1 MLQSKESL
9 NSERNTE
16 TTGEVKTQKTTA
28 ENY

>member
-9 NSERNTE
+9 SSERNTE
-16 TTGEVKTQKTTA
+16 TGEVKTQKTTA